1 MSALWQPSPNFGPRR
16 DGARPDIIVLH
27 YTAMPSAQSALTR
40 LCLAEAEVSAHYL
53 IGRCGTVWQLVQED
67 QRAWHAGV
75 GAWGDV
81 RDVNS
86 RSIGIEID
94 NDGYSPFSHRA
105 MVALEGL
112 LPGILQRWAIP
123 PERVIGHQ
131 DMAPGRK
138 IDPGRRFDW
147 RRLACGGLS
156 IWPQVPPPVPPAQ
169 TVPPFQQSAEAFGYR
184 GAEEDVLAAFRARFR
199 PGATGPENA
208 EDRRVMAALAAR
220 YPVDPGGAGA

>member
-1 MSALWQPSPNFGPRR
+1 MLNLLKKWRR
-16 DGARPDIIVLH
+16 FTLTILYELIASVIIDLQLHINDIIVLH

-94 NDGYSPFSHRA
+94 NDGYSPFSHMA

-138 IDPGRRFDW
+138 SDPGRRFDW
-147 RRLACGGLS
+147 RGRLSTLHLRS
-156 IWPQVPPPVPPAQ
+156 R
-169 TVPPFQQSAEAFGYR
+169 YR
-184 GAEEDVLAAFRARFR
+184 NPSNWL
-199 PGATGPENA
+199 PGC
-208 EDRRVMAALAAR
+208 R
-220 YPVDPGGAGA
+220 